1 MVLMRDEQVDI
12 SMFDTLE
19 TPEKEE
25 FHPMTALE
33 TLKRFRM
40 ARLLVAAAALVF
52 GLATPATA
60 APEVEKVVGPGEC
73 AECHK
78 DETAVWNG
86 THHFSTYRDM
96 PRSNKAREIADKL
109 GIKRMKG
116 EALCLNCH
124 FTTKIDKGKE
134 KQIAGISCESC
145 HSASKD
151 WVKVHSEFSGKKKE
165 TESAAEAAARWALAE
180 EKGMIRPKLIYL
192 LAKNCYSC
200 HVVPQEKLVNVGGH
214 PAGSKF
220 DLVSWSQGEV
230 RHNSW
235 YSKGVNKQASTE
247 RKRMLYVMGL
257 VVELETA
264 LRGVGKATK
273 KANYAKLMAK
283 RANTARKKVAALA
296 KLLPD
301 VKELAAIA
309 KLSKSAGLKLNNDE
323 SLTKA
328 ADGISVEALSL
339 SMNYDGSTFGALD
352 KYVPGPDKYK
362 GKPAK

>member
-1 MVLMRDEQVDI
+1 
-12 SMFDTLE
+12 
-19 TPEKEE
+19 
-25 FHPMTALE
+25 MTALDI
-33 TLKRFRM
+33 LKRFRM
-40 ARLLVAAAALVF
+40 VRLLVGTAALAFGFAAPAAAGPDAS
-52 GLATPATA
+52 
-60 APEVEKVVGPGEC
+60 KVVGPTEC

-78 DETAVWNG
+78 DETAVWKG
-86 THHFSTYRDM
+86 THHFTTFRNM
-96 PRSNKAREIADKL
+96 PRTDKAREIADKM
-109 GIKRMKG
+109 GIKRMKA
-116 EALCLNCH
+116 ESLCLDCH
-124 FTTKIDKGKE
+124 FTNQVVAGKE
-134 KQIAGISCESC
+134 KPVAGISCESC

-165 TESAAEAAARWALAE
+165 TESAAEATARWELAE

-200 HVVPQEKLVNVGGH
+200 HVVPQEKLVNTGGH

-235 YSKGVNKQASTE
+235 YSKGVNKPASTE

-264 LRGVGKATK
+264 LRGVGKATE

-283 RANTARKKVAALA
+283 RANTARKKVAAVA

-301 VKELAAIA
+301 VKELAAIV
-309 KLSKSAGLKLNNDE
+309 KLSKSAGLKLNNEE

-328 ADGISVEALSL
+328 ADGISVEALAL

>member
-1 MVLMRDEQVDI
+1 MAALAMHKRSRI
-12 SMFDTLE
+12 ATLL
-19 TPEKEE
+19 
-25 FHPMTALE
+25 FAWAALS
-33 TLKRFRM
+33 LG
-40 ARLLVAAAALVF
+40 LVASASAS
-52 GLATPATA
+52 PDSS
-60 APEVEKVVGPGEC
+60 KVVGPTEC

-78 DETAVWNG
+78 DETAVWKG
-86 THHFSTYRDM
+86 THHFTTFRSM
-96 PRSNKAREIADKL
+96 PRSDKAREIADKM
-109 GIKRMKG
+109 GIRRLKA
-116 EALCLNCH
+116 ESLCLDCH
-124 FTTKIDKGKE
+124 FTSQIVNDKE
-134 KQIAGISCESC
+134 KPIAGISCESC

-200 HVVPQEKLVNVGGH
+200 HVVPKEKLVNTGGH

-235 YSKGVNKQASTE
+235 YSKGVNKPASTE
-247 RKRMLYVMGL
+247 RKRMFYVIGL

-264 LRGVGKATK
+264 LRGIATATES
-273 KANYAKLMAK
+273 ANYAKAMAR
-283 RANTARKKVAALA
+283 RADTARKKVAALA

-301 VKELAAIA
+301 VKELASIV
-309 KLSKSAGLKLNNDE
+309 KFSKSAGLKLNNE
-323 SLTKA
+323 GPLTKA
-328 ADGISVEALSL
+328 AEGVAVEALAL

-352 KYVPGPDKYK
+352 KYIPGPDKYK